1 MKILILSQYWF
12 PENGVPQR
20 RWSWLAKILVD
31 AGHEVRVVAP
41 PAHYLRHP
49 SLKQWIRETRELSGT
64 LDLGPSGEWIRRSMY
79 LPSGNSLTGRAINQA
94 SVAACMVLA
103 VVRRRGSL
111 REFNPDLVIGTVPA
125 LPTALVTEIVARMV
139 KAPYIIDLRDAWP
152 DLLSLSDQWNEAV
165 GKQSLRERI
174 LSRGPK
180 QLILH
185 LVGKQLKHAYK
196 HANGMIVT
204 SELLGK
210 HLETKASG
218 ACLPAE
224 RIVCVRNVFPVKSNI
239 PDATESSSAEGEL
252 HVLYA
257 GTMGR
262 AQKLQNVLEAIE
274 IADKNGLKVKAKF
287 VGAGVAKDA
296 LIQFADDRGL
306 PAEFFARVEA
316 HELADFYDWADTALV
331 HLADWEPLC
340 RAVPSKT
347 YELMQ
352 SGIHITAAVAGE
364 TASLVDEHYSGITV
378 SPEDPAALA
387 AAWEKLIR
395 DKSLLKISSQGK
407 KWVEHER
414 EVTAP
419 ELLLRLVKDTV
430 NEKASE

>member
-20 RWSWLAKILVD
+20 RWSWLSQILVD
-31 AGHEVRVVAP
+31 AGHEIRVVAP
-41 PAHYLRHP
+41 PPHYLRHP
-49 SLKQWIRETRELSGT
+49 SLKQWLRETREFSGT
-64 LDLGPSGEWIRRSMY
+64 LDLGPSGEWINRSMY
-79 LPSGNSLTGRAINQA
+79 LPSGNSLTGRALNQA

-103 VVRRRGSL
+103 VIRRRGNL
-111 REFNPDLVIGTVPA
+111 RKFAPDLVIGTVPA

-139 KAPYIIDLRDAWP
+139 NAPYIIDLRDAWP
-152 DLLSLSDQWNEAV
+152 DLLALSDQWNEAV

-196 HANGMIVT
+196 HADGMVVT

-218 ACLPAE
+218 AELSPD
-224 RIVCVRNVFPVKSNI
+224 RIVCVRNVFPVKSDI
-239 PDATESSSAEGEL
+239 PDATESCSADGEL

-274 IADKNGLKVKAKF
+274 IAEQKGIKVKAKF
-287 VGAGVAKDA
+287 VGAGVAKNA
-296 LIQFADDRGL
+296 LIKYADDRGL

-316 HELADFYDWADTALV
+316 HELADYYDWADTALV
-331 HLADWEPLC
+331 HLANWEPLC

-352 SGIHITAAVAGE
+352 AGIHITAAVAGE
-364 TASLVDEHYSGITV
+364 TADIVDQHEAGITV
-378 SPEDPAALA
+378 IPEDPKALA
-387 AAWEKLIR
+387 DAWANLIQ
-395 DKSLLKISSQGK
+395 DKSMLKVSGAGK
-407 KWVEHER
+407 QWVEHER
-414 EVTAP
+414 DVAAP
-419 ELLLRLVKDTV
+419 SNLLRLIELTTDR
-430 NEKASE
+430 KAGE